1 MNLLEAH
8 RALDSA
14 HLVVSTQGNASIRLD
29 SPRMLIKA
37 SGVSCR
43 SPTFVEVRL
52 LDGRHGMAIKPSTD
66 ADTHRYIYNHCPDIN
81 AIVHTHSTFAT
92 AFAAAERA
100 IPCILTAQADEF
112 GGRIPCAP
120 TCTIGDDA
128 IGRQVVDAH
137 AIGYHA
143 VLIAKHGVFTVGRT
157 LEAAVKA
164 AIMVED
170 CAKTAWHAMQ
180 LRDHVAELPAH
191 EIAEHHERYRT
202 DYGQGAALPK
212 SLEKLGGG

>member
-1 MNLLEAH
+1 MNLLDAH

-29 SPRMLIKA
+29 STRMLIKA
-37 SGVSCR
+37 SGVSCKNA
-43 SPTFVEVRL
+43 TFVDVRL
-52 LDGRHGMAIKPSTD
+52 LDGRHGLAIKPSTD
-66 ADTHRYIYNHCPDIN
+66 ADTHRFIYNHCPDIN

-92 AFAAAERA
+92 AFAAAERF

-112 GGRIPCAP
+112 GGRIPLAP
-120 TCTIGDDA
+120 ACNIGDDS
-128 IGRQVVDAH
+128 IGKQVVDAY

-170 CAKTAWHAMQ
+170 CAKTAWHAVQ
-180 LRDHVAELPAH
+180 LRGYVAELPTH
-191 EIAEHHERYRT
+191 EIAAHYARYMT
-202 DYGQGAALPK
+202 DYGQGAAK
-212 SLEKLGGG
+212 ALEKLGGG